1 MSKYVKDLLTKDLA
15 GRLDG
20 VEECVVADV
29 IGMDANSTSELRKRL
44 RSKGIRLMVVK
55 NSLARRAFAG
65 KSLAPA
71 FEGVEGTNAVMWG
84 ADDFVALVKEAT
96 ELNKDEELFEKFEA
110 RGGVMDGESLS
121 AEEVAA
127 VSKWPSREEQ
137 LSMLVG
143 QLLGPGGQLVAQ
155 LKGPGGQ
162 LAAQVKTIADK
173 DE

>member
-1 MSKYVKDLLTKDLA
+1 M
-15 GRLDG
+15 
-20 VEECVVADV
+20 
-29 IGMDANSTSELRKRL
+29 ANRCQPKR
-44 RSKGIRLMVVK
+44 
-55 NSLARRAFAG
+55 F
-65 KSLAPA
+65 
-71 FEGVEGTNAVMWG
+71 
-84 ADDFVALVKEAT
+84 
-96 ELNKDEELFEKFEA
+96 
-110 RGGVMDGESLS
+110 
-121 AEEVAA
+121 AA